1 MGDVFKLPRETEN
14 TVYRYLIAISNLR
27 LGILTEQGEGSY
39 RGDSPFPPSKN
50 VSLAPRVPI
59 RTIRL
64 MIRAHVAAK
73 LPQTLGPFRTRS
85 KPEADAAPALDDAD
99 MADAAP
105 APAAMPGQRRR
116 ILRFLN
122 IPAFPSGGEP
132 CLCTAGEFLR
142 AQHGP
147 SRFYVSRQPPRLL
160 LREDAS
166 RFSPA
171 WNRPVVFG
179 R

>member
-1 MGDVFKLPRETEN
+1 MSFAPLAFKLFC
-14 TVYRYLIAISNLR
+14 AA
-27 LGILTEQGEGSY
+27 

-122 IPAFPSGGEP
+122 IPAFPTNSSGVHI
-132 CLCTAGEFLR
+132 LVLR
-142 AQHGP
+142 QY
-147 SRFYVSRQPPRLL
+147 SRPR
-160 LREDAS
+160 RG
-166 RFSPA
+166 F
-171 WNRPVVFG
+171 
-179 R
+179 

>member
-1 MGDVFKLPRETEN
+1 MISTRACQHAAGVSEAPRAGGSPETSFTARSTPLGSPARAGPARPRRKTAKRFKQKSLASS
-14 TVYRYLIAISNLR
+14 I
-27 LGILTEQGEGSY
+27 
-39 RGDSPFPPSKN
+39 FPP
-50 VSLAPRVPI
+50 VYIQGLRERTWRVP
-59 RTIRL
+59 
-64 MIRAHVAAK
+64 
-73 LPQTLGPFRTRS
+73 